1 MTVKTVLSEKIAGE
15 ITLSH
20 KPGQTIR
27 KWRDIFQV
35 SQTELAQSLSV
46 SPSVVCDYESG
57 RRKSPGILTIR
68 KMVEALLEIDEKK
81 NDAKILRRYKSFS
94 NYRDE
99 GVLEIMEYPYGI
111 PTQKFIDEIN
121 GDLLTS
127 PETLDNRK
135 DVNGF
140 TLIDGVKAISE
151 MDASNYA
158 HLYGWSTDR
167 ALVFTGI
174 KYGRSPMIAIR
185 VHPVKPALVV
195 YHKPSSIDPLAVNLA
210 EREKI
215 PLVVTVLSL
224 TDLRRKLVI
233 LRTEEE

>member
-1 MTVKTVLSEKIAGE
+1 
-15 ITLSH
+15 
-20 KPGQTIR
+20 
-27 KWRDIFQV
+27 
-35 SQTELAQSLSV
+35 
-46 SPSVVCDYESG
+46 
-57 RRKSPGILTIR
+57 
-68 KMVEALLEIDEKK
+68 
-81 NDAKILRRYKSFS
+81 
-94 NYRDE
+94 
-99 GVLEIMEYPYGI
+99 MEYPYGI
-111 PTQKFIDEIN
+111 PTQKFINEIN

-127 PETLDNRK
+127 PETLDSKK

-174 KYGRSPMIAIR
+174 RYGRSPMIAIR

-195 YHKPSSIDPLAVNLA
+195 YHKPSSIDPLSIDLA

-215 PLVVTVLSL
+215 PLAVTTLSL
-224 TDLRRKLVI
+224 TDLRRKLII